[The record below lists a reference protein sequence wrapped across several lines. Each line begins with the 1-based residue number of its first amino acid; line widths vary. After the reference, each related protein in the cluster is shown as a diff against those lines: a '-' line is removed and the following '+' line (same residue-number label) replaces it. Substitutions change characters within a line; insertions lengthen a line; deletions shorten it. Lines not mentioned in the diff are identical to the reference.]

1 MRIKKGKK
9 TQGQCLPLGDIEK
22 INTVYLDELE
32 RVKTRLSYV
41 RDPELINAFFNV
53 LLNSYNAT
61 IDLKTF
67 EREVDYEIK
76 LAKIRERERNIKP
89 WRRCWLWRLIFRP
102 VTNRAQDIIEERAK
116 LEAEIEQ
123 TAEEKEI
130 EDKRKNLPAD
140 EPSKGKL
147 KRQMRSEAK
156 AKLKETIRQA
166 DKADVREAFDE
177 PSNVPSVQFNTI
189 SAAPMGDVHTAPAQL
204 QGQLSMEDVQAVPAR
219 RPRPPRSCRRA

>member
-53 LLNSYNAT
+53 LLNSYNST

-116 LEAEIEQ
+116 LEADIGF

-130 EDKRKNLPAD
+130 EDKRKNFAAD
-140 EPSKGKL
+140 EDKPSNGKL
-147 KRQMRSEAK
+147 KRIMRKE
-156 AKLKETIRQA
+156 LKKIIERA
-166 DKADVREAFDE
+166 DNADVREAFDE
-177 PSNVPSVQFNTI
+177 PAEPK
-189 SAAPMGDVHTAPAQL
+189 ATAPTLPQKTGNQL
-204 QGQLSMEDVQAVPAR
+204 PGQVTIDDVQPVQNVPAR

>member
-1 MRIKKGKK
+1 MRIKKCKK

-41 RDPELINAFFNV
+41 RDPELINAFFDV
-53 LLNSYNAT
+53 LLNSYNST

-130 EDKRKNLPAD
+130 EDKRKNFAAD
-140 EPSKGKL
+140 EDKPSNGKL
-147 KRQMRSEAK
+147 KRIMRKE
-156 AKLKETIRQA
+156 LKKIIERA
-166 DKADVREAFDE
+166 DNADVREAFDE
-177 PSNVPSVQFNTI
+177 PAEPK
-189 SAAPMGDVHTAPAQL
+189 ATAPTLPQKTGNQL
-204 QGQLSMEDVQAVPAR
+204 PGQVTIDDVQPVQNVPAR